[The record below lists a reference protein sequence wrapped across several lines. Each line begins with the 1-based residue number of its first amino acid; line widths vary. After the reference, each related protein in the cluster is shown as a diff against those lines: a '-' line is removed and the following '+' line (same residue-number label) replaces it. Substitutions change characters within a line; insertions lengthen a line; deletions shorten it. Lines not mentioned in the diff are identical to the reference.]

1 MVWIH
6 CGLAQISRAFGQG
19 AKSPTPRGRCAPRA
33 CKNLLQP
40 SPLWLGFIV
49 AWIGVKVE
57 IHHIVEYHAHS
68 QTIKLLSQLNKFGQ
82 SALVQLYFVQLVT
95 CSITFLGNCNLVN
108 LELFNMLFVQ
118 IIFVQLPAWGIK
130 FCSILQLFN

>member
-1 MVWIH
+1 M
-6 CGLAQISRAFGQG
+6 
-19 AKSPTPRGRCAPRA
+19 
-33 CKNLLQP
+33 
-40 SPLWLGFIV
+40 

-57 IHHIVEYHAHS
+57 THHIVEYHAHS

-108 LELFNMLFVQ
+108 LELFNMPFVQ
-118 IIFVQLPAWGIK
+118 IIFVQLPA
-130 FCSILQLFN
+130 FSTFFVQLTMFSCRLFTGRTTE